1 MQLQP
6 SSTLLKRRRRRRK
19 SLRLKDPRRLPLQL
33 VPSLLPSQSLL
44 ASSQRI
50 RSSAS
55 SIRPRHSMASPC
67 TKNDKG
73 EREQKHFFVEEMPPR
88 SIAEY
93 ESKLAKEKITS
104 AAASLRITAKVIA
117 SSATPVPATAKG
129 PRPRLTNTQVQ
140 SILAKRD
147 SNAYS
152 GNVEPHYKTTFL
164 EGGVHKTEWLEVCEL
179 PVKKLAYFEAEL
191 SKEEE
196 EQEREIQVVTKL

>member
-1 MQLQP
+1 LY
-6 SSTLLKRRRRRRK
+6 L
-19 SLRLKDPRRLPLQL
+19 
-33 VPSLLPSQSLL
+33 
-44 ASSQRI
+44 
-50 RSSAS
+50 
-55 SIRPRHSMASPC
+55 
-67 TKNDKG
+67 NDKG

-117 SSATPVPATAKG
+117 SSATPVPATNKG
-129 PRPRLTNTQVQ
+129 PRPRLTNTQVE

-196 EQEREIQVVTKL
+196 EQEREIQVVTKRDRATRSRGPPSPIPDLPFSDDVDEEEEEEEEEEDSEDSYDKDFIASEDKEDK